1 MIFEKGDSGLE
12 RKKKKTHQEKIFLYF
27 LYEKVIEIC
36 SY

>member
-12 RKKKKTHQEKIFLYF
+12 REKKMSREGAYF
-27 LYEKVIEIC
+27 LYEKAIEIC